1 MAEEY
6 TDADRMRDYQELF
19 NRVNA
24 AAGGMIY
31 DPKTGMLDWMRVNI
45 ALDKGLEEALCGL
58 CADEFGKRCIRAFA
72 KLKKSGCID
81 ENGKAL
87 GVKALHEGLEP
98 ELKLLY
104 SETALKAWHND
115 ILLEPFLDE
124 NGDLNLLECV
134 RAGITDVE
142 TFRDFGVTQEEID
155 KCQELVDKDP
165 L

>member
-1 MAEEY
+1 MADEY

-31 DPKTGMLDWMRVNI
+31 DPKTGMLDWVRLNT
-45 ALDKGLEEALCGL
+45 ALDKGLEEAVCGL
-58 CADEFGKRCIRAFA
+58 CADEMGKRYIRAFA
-72 KLKKSGCID
+72 KLKKHGCID
-81 ENGKAL
+81 ENLRAL
-87 GVKALHEGLEP
+87 GVKALREGLEP

-115 ILLEPFLDE
+115 LLLEPFVDE

-134 RAGITDVE
+134 RAGITDIE

-155 KCQELVDKDP
+155 KCQKLVDEDDI
-165 L
+165 